1 MNGNNGDDDNEKDAL
16 KSVTQ
21 AARKKKSEC
30 SEHRSQTYDLLRSGD

>member
-1 MNGNNGDDDNEKDAL
+1 MNGNNGDDDNEKDVL

-21 AARKKKSEC
+21 AARQKKSEC